1 MPAERKRSGIGLRE
15 VRALAEGQEVWDVT
29 VPGFGARRQQSKAV
43 AYVLLYRTSDGRSR
57 RFTIGRHGAPWTP
70 DTARDEA
77 RRLLGQVAAGA
88 DPSATKQAKRT
99 AATVAE
105 LCDLYLADADAGRLL
120 TRRGGTKKAST
131 ISTDRSRISAHIKPI
146 LGAMKVPAVTREDV
160 EAFMHKIAEGA
171 TKTRAPTGRKRGVS
185 IVRGGKGASSR
196 TVGLLGAIF
205 TYAVRK
211 RLRPDNPVQ
220 GVVRHADGRRE
231 RRLTDAEYSAFG
243 AGLAKIA
250 EPRPRATPMK
260 LGAPERAGMWPAA
273 LAAARFLALTGWRRG
288 EALTLRWEYVDLD
301 RRTAR
306 LPDTKTGLSV
316 RPLSSAACDVLRT
329 LTREN
334 PETLVF
340 PAARGAGTMGGFT
353 SLFARIIKA
362 GELPPDVTPHVLRH
376 SFASLA
382 GDLGYSETT
391 IAALVGHKGQSIT
404 SRYVH
409 AADAVLL
416 AAADTV
422 AARTA
427 ELMGLAAPSGK
438 VVQMVQAAQ
447 TVPERKTA

>member
-1 MPAERKRSGIGLRE
+1 MAERKRIGLRE
-15 VRALAEGQEVWDVT
+15 VRALGEGEEVWDVA
-29 VPGFGARRQQSKAV
+29 VPGFGARRQRSEAV
-43 AYVLLYRTSDGRSR
+43 AYVLLYRTADGRSR

-77 RRLLGQVAAGA
+77 RRLLGEVSKGD
-88 DPSATKQAKRT
+88 DPSAAKQAKRS

-105 LCDLYLADADAGRLL
+105 LCDLYLEDADAGRLL

-131 ISTDRSRISAHIKPI
+131 IVTDRSRITAHIKPV
-146 LGAMKVPAVTREDV
+146 LGSMKVPAVTREDV
-160 EAFMHKIAEGA
+160 EAFMHQVAEGT
-171 TKTRAPTGRKRGVS
+171 TKARKPTGNKGGLS
-185 IVRGGKGASSR
+185 NIRGGRGASSR

-211 RLRPDNPVQ
+211 RMRADNPVQ

-231 RRLTDAEYSAFG
+231 RRLTDAEYAALG
-243 AGLAKIA
+243 AGLAA
-250 EPRPRATPMK
+250 AALPRPRKTPRKACM
-260 LGAPERAGMWPAA
+260 AEPAGLWPAA
-273 LAAARFLALTGWRRG
+273 LAAARFLALTGWRSG
-288 EALTLRWEYVDLD
+288 EALTLRWEHVDLD

-316 RPLSSAACDVLRT
+316 RPLSHAVCDVLRT
-329 LTREN
+329 LTRGGAD
-334 PETLVF
+334 TLVF
-340 PAARGAGTMGGFT
+340 PANRGKGTMAGFPAM
-353 SLFARIIKA
+353 FARITKA
-362 GELPPDVTPHVLRH
+362 GGLPADVTPHVLRH

-416 AAADTV
+416 AAADAV
-422 AARTA
+422 AGRTA
-427 ELMGLAAPSGK
+427 ELMGEAAAPGK
-438 VVQMVQAAQ
+438 VTRLRRQAA
-447 TVPERKTA
+447 A

>member
-1 MPAERKRSGIGLRE
+1 MAERKRIGLRE
-15 VRALAEGQEVWDVT
+15 VRALGEGEEVWDVA
-29 VPGFGARRQQSKAV
+29 VPGFGARRQRSEAI
-43 AYVLLYRTSDGRSR
+43 AYVLLYRTADGRSR

-77 RRLLGQVAAGA
+77 RRLLGEVSTGN
-88 DPSATKQAKRT
+88 DPSAAKQARRS

-105 LCDLYLADADAGRLL
+105 LCDLYLEDADAGRLL

-131 ISTDRSRISAHIKPI
+131 VLTDRSRITAHIKPI

-160 EAFMHKIAEGA
+160 EAFMHQVAEGT
-171 TKTRAPTGRKRGVS
+171 TKTRKPTGKKGGLS
-185 IVRGGKGASSR
+185 NIRGGKGASSR

-211 RLRPDNPVQ
+211 RMRPDNPVQ

-231 RRLTDAEYSAFG
+231 RRLTDAEYAALG
-243 AGLAKIA
+243 AGLAA
-250 EPRPRATPMK
+250 AALPRPRKTPRK
-260 LGAPERAGMWPAA
+260 AGAAEPGGLWPAA
-273 LAAARFLALTGWRRG
+273 LAVARFLALTGWRSG
-288 EALTLRWEYVDLD
+288 EALTLRWEHVDLD

-316 RPLSSAACDVLRT
+316 RPLSHAACDVLRT
-329 LTREN
+329 LPRGGGQ
-334 PETLVF
+334 TLVF
-340 PAARGAGTMGGFT
+340 PANRGKGTMAGFPAM
-353 SLFARIIKA
+353 FARIIKA
-362 GELPPDVTPHVLRH
+362 GELPTDVTPHVLRH

-416 AAADTV
+416 AAADVV
-422 AARTA
+422 ASRTA
-427 ELMGLAAPSGK
+427 ELMGEATVGNVLPIRRNR
-438 VVQMVQAAQ
+438 QAA
-447 TVPERKTA
+447 AAA